1 MCETYKRCCAS
12 GVESYIH
19 AHRCLILVHGVYCT
33 DGWVGGWAPS
43 LVPVTGAVAA
53 LLWRWH
59 CLALAVAVAVS
70 LSLSLAGSRA
80 DNVTACR
87 WCSLAS
93 LSLSLW
99 LSLFLD
105 AFHSSLAA
113 GCHQLSPAVT
123 SSHQLSPAVVAAVVA
138 AVVSQPL
145 SRHIDHVATVNS
157 RFNRHDVNFP

>member
-1 MCETYKRCCAS
+1 M
-12 GVESYIH
+12 V
-19 AHRCLILVHGVYCT
+19 L
-33 DGWVGGWAPS
+33 
-43 LVPVTGAVAA
+43 VAA
-53 LLWRWH
+53 TLVAAAAAGGR
-59 CLALAVAVAVS
+59 VAVVHPVLAARGVDM
-70 LSLSLAGSRA
+70 LSRPGCTGLNSSSTEAR
-80 DNVTACR
+80 TACR
-87 WCSLAS
+87 WRSLAS

-99 LSLFLD
+99 LSLFLG

-123 SSHQLSPAVVAAVVA
+123 SCHQLSPAVVAAVVA

>member
-1 MCETYKRCCAS
+1 MRPRTNAAVHQALRATS
-12 GVESYIH
+12 TRTGVL
-19 AHRCLILVHGVYCT
+19 LILVQWRMGCNAQM
-33 DGWVGGWAPS
+33 GGWAVGPLRWCLS
-43 LVPVTGAVAA
+43 LGLWLPHCGAGAA
-53 LLWRWH
+53 SLSLST
-59 CLALAVAVAVS
+59 LSLS

-80 DNVTACR
+80 DIVTACR
-87 WCSLAS
+87 WRSLAS

-99 LSLFLD
+99 LSLFLG

-113 GCHQLSPAVT
+113 GCHQLSPAV
-123 SSHQLSPAVVAAVVA
+123 VADVVA